1 MRSKQ
6 SILKEVNPEYSLEGL
21 MLKLKFPY
29 SAHLM
34 QKADSLEKCLM
45 LGKIEGNRRRGQ
57 QRIRWL
63 DGIMDSM
70 DVNLN
75 KLKEMVKDREAWCAV
90 VHGVTNSWTWLSNR
104 SCTETKVACKDHTL
118 NSWVLVK
125 STHYTHGSRNW
136 RLDVEVTSFLFI
148 YLEQLINFLL
158 FILFIWTKFQEKKN
172 TSIARYTTVALNWRL
187 RPLPGHFDALYHW
200 INRYKQCL
208 LFWQGLLPLNIKGK
222 LPLYN
227 GHSEKNE
234 VIL

>member
-1 MRSKQ
+1 MVFPVVMYGCESWTIRKAECQCRRIDAFQLWCWRRLFRVPWIAMRSKQ

-21 MLKLKFPY
+21 MLRLKFPY

-34 QKADSLEKCLM
+34 QKADSLEKSLM
-45 LGKIEGNRRRGQ
+45 LGKVEGNRRRGQ

-90 VHGVTNSWTWLSNR
+90 VCGVTNSWTWLSNR
-104 SCTETKVACKDHTL
+104 SCAETKVACKDHTL

-148 YLEQLINFLL
+148 YLEQLIIFLL
-158 FILFIWTKFQEKKN
+158 FILFIWTKFQEKK
-172 TSIARYTTVALNWRL
+172 IL
-187 RPLPGHFDALYHW
+187 PLQDIQQLHW
-200 INRYKQCL
+200 I
-208 LFWQGLLPLNIKGK
+208 GD
-222 LPLYN
+222 
-227 GHSEKNE
+227 
-234 VIL
+234 

>member
-1 MRSKQ
+1 
-6 SILKEVNPEYSLEGL
+6 
-21 MLKLKFPY
+21 
-29 SAHLM
+29 
-34 QKADSLEKCLM
+34 M
-45 LGKIEGNRRRGQ
+45 LGKIEDNRRRGQ

-158 FILFIWTKFQEKKN
+158 FILFIWTKFQEKKKYFHCKIYN
-172 TSIARYTTVALNWRL
+172 SCTELEIKTTTWTFWCLISLNQQVQTVFTILTGTITSEYQGETATIQWAQWKEWSY
-187 RPLPGHFDALYHW
+187 PLEF
-200 INRYKQCL
+200 L
-208 LFWQGLLPLNIKGK
+208 LIFLCPAGRVC
-222 LPLYN
+222 
-227 GHSEKNE
+227 S
-234 VIL
+234 